1 MTNYLTLKRFFDLFF
16 SIIFIFFLSPLILIF
31 LFIVYLKDFKNPI
44 FIGIRVG
51 KEGKL
56 FKIFKIRSMKV
67 GSEIGSN
74 TTAKNDSRLT
84 TIGKF
89 IRFIKIDEL
98 PQLFNILMGDMSFVG
113 PRPEIKDYVDLY
125 DEKERIS
132 LNVRPG
138 ITDYS
143 SIKFVSL
150 FNKVGEKSAHDY
162 YKKYVFKEKNRLRIK
177 YVKDISFFTDLKI
190 LFLTFF
196 VLIIRL
202 IKN

>member
-31 LFIVYLKDFKNPI
+31 LFIVYVKDFKNPI

-67 GSEIGSN
+67 GSEIGSK
-74 TTAKNDSRLT
+74 TTAKNDTRLT

-98 PQLFNILMGDMSFVG
+98 PQLFNILIGDMSFVG

-125 DEKERIS
+125 DEKELIS

-150 FNKVGEKSAHDY
+150 FNKVGEESAHDY

-196 VLIIRL
+196 VLIFRV

>member
-1 MTNYLTLKRFFDLFF
+1 MINYLTFKRLFDSFF
-16 SIIFIFFLSPLILIF
+16 SIIFIFFLSPLLLIF
-31 LFIVYLKDFKNPI
+31 IFFVYIKDFKNPI
-44 FIGIRVG
+44 FMGTRVG
-51 KEGKL
+51 KNGKL

-67 GSEIGSN
+67 GSEKGSN
-74 TTAKNDSRLT
+74 TTAKNDPRLT
-84 TIGKF
+84 NIGKF
-89 IRFIKIDEL
+89 IRFAKIDEL
-98 PQLFNILMGDMSFVG
+98 PQLFNILKGDMSFVG

-125 DEKERIS
+125 NDKERIS
-132 LNVRPG
+132 LNVKPG

-150 FNKVGEKSAHDY
+150 FDKVGEKSAHDY

-196 VLIIRL
+196 VLIFRL

>member
-1 MTNYLTLKRFFDLFF
+1 
-16 SIIFIFFLSPLILIF
+16 
-31 LFIVYLKDFKNPI
+31 
-44 FIGIRVG
+44 
-51 KEGKL
+51 
-56 FKIFKIRSMKV
+56 
-67 GSEIGSN
+67 
-74 TTAKNDSRLT
+74 
-84 TIGKF
+84 
-89 IRFIKIDEL
+89 
-98 PQLFNILMGDMSFVG
+98 MGDMSFVG